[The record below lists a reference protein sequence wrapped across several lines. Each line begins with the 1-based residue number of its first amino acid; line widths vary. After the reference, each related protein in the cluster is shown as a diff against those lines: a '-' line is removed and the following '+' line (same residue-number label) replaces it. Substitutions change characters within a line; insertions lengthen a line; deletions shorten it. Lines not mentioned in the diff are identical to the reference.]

1 MKRSL
6 ISLLHLGFW
15 LGYLLCLIFLMF
27 VISQWEDVQ
36 PEDYQYYAA
45 FFAGVAIVPAISS
58 FYGNY
63 HFLFSRYLQ
72 KRRWG
77 LSLAIG
83 LGIAAISACAGFLTI
98 ALGSE
103 EALNC
108 LSTCFPYGGSFTFGV
123 AVLFGI
129 IGLVLKG
136 FLTWLD
142 ELKLKEELVEKN
154 HKMEL
159 ALVKSQLDPH
169 FLFNT
174 INNIDMLITK
184 DPAEASRYLNKL
196 SDMMRFMLYETK
208 TEEVPLQQELQYIEK
223 YVELQRI
230 RTANPN
236 YVQYAVAGA
245 TEQKMV
251 APMIFIPFIENAF
264 KHTSNK
270 KQDHAIAIDIQIEP
284 EQITFRCA
292 NKYETNGQASK
303 NGSEANGLGNELIER
318 RLQLLYPDAH
328 ELKVDH
334 HDGHYRVELSLL
346 HAVH

>member
-45 FFAGVAIVPAISS
+45 FFAGVAIVPAVSS

-63 HFLFSRYLQ
+63 HFLFPRYLQ

-77 LSLAIG
+77 LSVAIG
-83 LGIAAISACAGFLTI
+83 LGIAALAACLGFLTI

-103 EALNC
+103 EALGC
-108 LSTCFPYGGSFTFGV
+108 LTTCFPYGGSFTFAV
-123 AVLFGI
+123 AVLFGV

-159 ALVKSQLDPH
+159 ALVKAQLDPH

-174 INNIDMLITK
+174 INNIDVLITK

-208 TEEVPLQQELQYIEK
+208 TEEVPLTQELQYIEK

-236 YVQYAVAGA
+236 YVQYAVEGSA
-245 TEQKMV
+245 EQRMV

-264 KHTSNK
+264 KHATNK
-270 KQDHAIAIDIQIEP
+270 KQDHAIDIDIQIAP
-284 EQITFRCA
+284 DQITFRCA
-292 NKYETNGQASK
+292 NKYEANGQAK
-303 NGSEANGLGNELIER
+303 KQVNGANGLGNELIER
-318 RLQLLYPDAH
+318 RLQLLYPETH
-328 ELKVDH
+328 QLTVDH
-334 HDGHYRVELSLL
+334 QNGHYQVELSLL
-346 HAVH
+346 HEAV